1 MGTDRKEYLL
11 RPLIEGVVYEITDN
25 LIRVSNFNTLFI
37 NLEKGSGFSLQKSKN
52 FSGNYEKSQRITP
65 DSS

>member
-25 LIRVSNFNTLFI
+25 LIRVSNSNTLFI
-37 NLEKGSGFSLQKSKN
+37 NLEKGADSAYRSRKTFP
-52 FSGNYEKSQRITP
+52 RITKNRKE
-65 DSS
+65 